1 MIGNPYILAAVAVA
15 AFVGGFTTNGWR
27 LNSKID
33 SMVAQHTLAVQSATE
48 KAMQET
54 ARLQKEKDDAIA
66 KAQVQIQANA
76 AAAASA
82 RRERDG
88 LRDDLAASRVA
99 IANASIGS
107 LREHASALTT
117 VFEQCAGQLE
127 EMARI
132 ADGHA
137 TDTIML
143 LDAWPRTQ

>member
-1 MIGNPYILAAVAVA
+1 MIGNPYVLAAVAVA
-15 AFVGGFTTNGWR
+15 AFAAGFTTNGWR

-33 SMVAQHTLAVQSATE
+33 NMVAEHSMAVMVATE
-48 KAMQET
+48 KAAQET
-54 ARLQKEKDDAIA
+54 TRLQKEKDDAIA
-66 KAQVQIQANA
+66 KAQLQIQANA
-76 AAAASA
+76 AAAAAA

-107 LREHASALTT
+107 LRDHASALTT

-137 TDTIML
+137 TDTVML
-143 LDAWPRTQ
+143 LDAWPRAQ

>member
-1 MIGNPYILAAVAVA
+1 MIGNPYVLAAVAVA
-15 AFVGGFTTNGWR
+15 AFVSGFTTNGWR

-33 SMVAQHTLAVQSATE
+33 NMVAEHSMAVMVATE
-48 KAMQET
+48 KAAQET
-54 ARLQKEKDDAIA
+54 TRLQKEKDDAIA
-66 KAQVQIQANA
+66 KAQLQIQANA
-76 AAAASA
+76 AAAAAA

-137 TDTIML
+137 TDTVML
-143 LDAWPRTQ
+143 LDAWPRAQ

>member
-1 MIGNPYILAAVAVA
+1 MIGNPYVLAVAAAVAFA
-15 AFVGGFTTNGWR
+15 AGFTTNGWR

-33 SMVAQHTLAVQSATE
+33 NMVAEHSMAVMVATE
-48 KAMQET
+48 KAAQET
-54 ARLQKEKDDAIA
+54 TRLQKEKDDAIA
-66 KAQVQIQANA
+66 KAQLQIQANA
-76 AAAASA
+76 AAAAAA

-107 LREHASALTT
+107 LREHTSALTT

-137 TDTIML
+137 TDTVML
-143 LDAWPRTQ
+143 LDAWPRAQ

>member
-1 MIGNPYILAAVAVA
+1 MLPLPYVA
-15 AFVGGFTTNGWR
+15 AGALAVGLLTGWTTNGWR

-33 SMVAQHTLAVQSATE
+33 GMVAEHSLAVKVATE
-48 KAMQET
+48 KAAQET
-54 ARLQKEKDDAIA
+54 TRLQKEKDDAIA
-66 KAQVQIQANA
+66 KAQIQIQANA
-76 AAAASA
+76 AAAAAA

-107 LREHASALTT
+107 LREHAAALTT

-137 TDTIML
+137 TDTVML